1 MLALHI
7 PLICSITFKLWS
19 GAYLTFR
26 LIKQVTIDTIHKTQD
41 AVKVLWVCRHYSRH
55 AAWPTVVL
63 RFMKTCWK
71 TLVLSTQNLI

>member
-26 LIKQVTIDTIHKTQD
+26 LIKQVTIDTIHQTQD
-41 AVKVLWVCRHYSRH
+41 AVKSALS
-55 AAWPTVVL
+55 
-63 RFMKTCWK
+63 MS
-71 TLVLSTQNLI
+71 TLQSACGLTNGRIEIHENLLEDPGVIDTKSD